1 MDNLANCV
9 EIMIIKKLMSA
20 MVICMILF
28 GKEIVLLFSFRP
40 YQAKE
45 VYIAGTFKKWMKKF
59 KMEKEKN

>member
-1 MDNLANCV
+1 
-9 EIMIIKKLMSA
+9 MIIKKLMSA